1 MEDQHD
7 NNGTAFNNVFMV
19 VFTFQALAGM
29 WINGFIVAVSCMAW
43 FKKRSLNSNEKIL
56 LVLGC
61 LRFWFLCI
69 TWIYVIIS
77 TFFPSY
83 FSDWGIIQMFVAF
96 LCFLNSS
103 NVWTSACLYVFYCI
117 KIANFR
123 NNFFVHLKVKIDRIV
138 PWLLLGSVVLSL
150 AYCIPLLDITD
161 GGNRNNLSSIFQGNF
176 WQVNDEI
183 RKHFFYIYSVCT
195 FGFSVAFIV
204 VIFSA
209 FLLLFSLWRHK
220 HQMQTSSARS
230 LSVDAHVRAMKS
242 LLSFFFIYSI
252 NYVSFLSALFYESKE
267 DFLTVFLLLLQYAF
281 PVVHSLV
288 LIFSSPKLKK
298 IVLRILS
305 CAKCRDCVRQ

>member
-1 MEDQHD
+1 
-7 NNGTAFNNVFMV
+7 NATAFTYVLVFT
-19 VFTFQALAGM
+19 FTFQALAGM

-61 LRFWFLCI
+61 LRFWYLCI
-69 TWIYVIIS
+69 TWIYVITS
-77 TFFPSY
+77 TFFPCHITGK
-83 FSDWGIIQMFVAF
+83 GIIQMFSVV
-96 LCFLNSS
+96 LCFLNFSS
-103 NVWTSACLYVFYCI
+103 FWTSACLYVFYCI

-150 AYCIPLLDITD
+150 ACCIPLFDTTD
-161 GGNRNNLSSIFQGNF
+161 EGNSKNLNSTFRESF
-176 WQVNDEI
+176 WQVSDEI
-183 RKHFFYIYSVCT
+183 RKHFSYVFFVCT
-195 FGFSVAFIV
+195 FGFSTAFIV
-204 VIFSA
+204 VVVSA
-209 FLLLFSLWRHK
+209 FLLFFSLWRHK

-242 LLSFFFIYSI
+242 LLSFFFTYSI
-252 NYVSFLSALFYESKE
+252 NYITLIWTLFYESEK

-298 IVLRILS
+298 VMLRILP
-305 CAKCRDCVRQ
+305 CVKCGDCVR